1 MSSPVKSNETAL
13 REMLSKLSRED
24 SVKILRRTFGD
35 RGVRAAQKA
44 FSKGVKKLRFKP
56 SNLEIWL
63 VRGRGR
69 KEHVVLPGVFC
80 DCKDFYLN
88 VVVRRKIAA
97 CHHLLAQILA
107 ERFST
112 YEEEEERDFK
122 LLKILS
128 EEEVLR

>member
-1 MSSPVKSNETAL
+1 MKF
-13 REMLSKLSRED
+13 
-24 SVKILRRTFGD
+24 LRRAYGD

-44 FSKGVKKLRFKP
+44 FSKGVRKIRFKP

-63 VRGRGR
+63 VKGRGR
-69 KEHVVLPGVFC
+69 KEHIVLPGIFC

-88 VVVRRKIAA
+88 VVVRRKTHA

-107 ERFST
+107 ERFGT
-112 YEEEEERDFK
+112 YEEKEERDFK

-128 EEEVLR
+128 EEEVPR